1 MFSQEKTT
9 EFGNDTSSVKI
20 VLFHPSSKLSI
31 QTEYYV
37 NDVNSLFGNIG
48 GMVGLLIGA
57 SLLGLVDYFLAFMQ
71 RNTMKVA
78 KMTNG

>member
-1 MFSQEKTT
+1 M
-9 EFGNDTSSVKI
+9 KI

-31 QTEYYV
+31 QAEYYV

-71 RNTMKVA
+71 RNTK
-78 KMTNG
+78 KLTKITSG